1 MLRKYNMFKMK
12 HLFDEELRAKDFWDA
27 FESF

>member
-12 HLFDEELRAKDFWDA
+12 HLFDEDIRVKDIWDA